1 MRMPPP
7 RRQRGIVLLAAMF
20 LIVLATTFVSN
31 LMWTSHVEVR
41 RTRSILALEQGAQ
54 YALAGEAWAA
64 EILNQ
69 DRQESEIDSLEE
81 LWAATPPAFP
91 IEGGQI
97 LGQIE
102 DLQGRLNLN
111 NLISATGER
120 DEAWYLVLQ
129 RLLESLSIEVR
140 VADQIVDWLDPD
152 QEVAF
157 PNGAEDDVYTGSTPA
172 YRTPNAFIT
181 HPSELLSIEAITRE
195 VYEVLAPHVAT
206 LPPGTLVNIN
216 TATGPVI
223 AALSETLS
231 VFDAEAI
238 IEVRTDVPFA
248 ELSDLDGYLDPEA
261 LPLVSF
267 STEYFQVTTVVS
279 LGISRYT
286 MFSLLERNPQAGT
299 TIARLRNLSNQ

>member
-1 MRMPPP
+1 MRRMQAPQ
-7 RRQRGIVLLAAMF
+7 RQRGIVLLAAMF
-20 LIVLATTFVSN
+20 LVVIATTMVSN

-91 IEGGQI
+91 IDGGQI

-111 NLISATGER
+111 NLISATGEK

-129 RLLESLSIEVR
+129 RLLESLNIEAR

-157 PNGAEDDVYTGSTPA
+157 PNGAEDDVYTGTTPA
-172 YRTPNAFIT
+172 YRTPNTFIT
-181 HPSELLSIEAITRE
+181 HISELLAIEDAQNALAIEEKFTYLLGPIKIALRPRIITAQQLADLEIYGRAIWDDSIKLEQMWHAGE
-195 VYEVLAPHVAT
+195 L
-206 LPPGTLVNIN
+206 
-216 TATGPVI
+216 
-223 AALSETLS
+223 
-231 VFDAEAI
+231 DAYI
-238 IEVRTDVPFA
+238 DIEE
-248 ELSDLDGYLDPEA
+248 ELE
-261 LPLVSF
+261 
-267 STEYFQVTTVVS
+267 
-279 LGISRYT
+279 
-286 MFSLLERNPQAGT
+286 
-299 TIARLRNLSNQ
+299 IARLQPWRGGPGIFAADGLFGFGAHLEAP